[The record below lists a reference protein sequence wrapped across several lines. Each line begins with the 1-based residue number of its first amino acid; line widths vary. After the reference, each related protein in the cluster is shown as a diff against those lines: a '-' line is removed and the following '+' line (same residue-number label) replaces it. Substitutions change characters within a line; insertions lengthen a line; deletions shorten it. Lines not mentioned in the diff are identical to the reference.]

1 MAGAINSKY
10 GKDDEHPEGDLVTF
24 FTNLANEHIG
34 LFCSLFGKS
43 IPKFIQTQSDNT
55 LNVTYRSIEE
65 VKLAMEQAGMSI
77 KQIAQLE
84 AMLPVNDMK
93 IEESTE
99 ETETPHDD
107 EETKQ

>member
-43 IPKFIQTQSDNT
+43 IPKFIQTQSDTT

-65 VKLAMEQAGMSI
+65 VKLAMQASGLTLR
-77 KQIAQLE
+77 QISQIE
-84 AMLPVNDMK
+84 AMLPVNDMR
-93 IEESTE
+93 IEEPAK
-99 ETETPHDD
+99 ETETP
-107 EETKQ
+107 